1 MNLEE
6 IKVNEE
12 LKKFAEKYNW
22 ELEVWHDQNSVKRM
36 AKRSRVE
43 KLLERVEIELENKN
57 PEEKQTL

>member
-1 MNLEE
+1 
-6 IKVNEE
+6 
-12 LKKFAEKYNW
+12 
-22 ELEVWHDQNSVKRM
+22 M